1 MIQTMDIQAI
11 RVKRLKEFL
20 EKEGGAAAVSRK
32 FENVDA
38 SHLSQ
43 IINAFSP
50 FGEKAARTL
59 EKKLNLSPFYF
70 DRLIATKSDVD
81 FMINE
86 IVSRMDENEKQQLLR
101 IANSLVDPKKID

>member
-1 MIQTMDIQAI
+1 MDIQAI

-20 EKEGGAAAVSRK
+20 EKEGGAAAISRK

-38 SHLSQ
+38 SYLSQ
-43 IINAFSP
+43 IINGFSP

-59 EKKLNLSPFYF
+59 EKKLNLNAFYF

-81 FMINE
+81 LMINE
-86 IVSRMDENEKQQLLR
+86 IISRMDENEKQQLLR
-101 IANSLVDPKKID
+101 IANSLLDPKKID